1 MNRIDREKEVITLMI
16 NLYCEKK
23 HKTKKGQLCPECEEL
38 LEYAHKRLTN
48 CKFQNEKTTCGK
60 CSIHCYKKDMRI
72 KVKEV
77 MRFSG
82 PRILFYRPIEFIRHL
97 LDK

>member
-16 NLYCEKK
+16 KLYCEKK
-23 HKTKKGQLCPECEEL
+23 HKSKRDELCAECVEL

-48 CKFQNEKTTCGK
+48 CKFQNEKSTCSR
-60 CSIHCYKKDMRI
+60 CPIHCYKKDMRI
-72 KVKEV
+72 KVKDV

-82 PRILFYRPIEFIRHL
+82 PRILIYRPIEFLRHAL
-97 LDK
+97 NK